1 MDQNTCFLALM
12 LGFISGTLV
21 QKPLFSKLKS
31 INLKKKEI
39 QQNKEHTIE
48 ETSL

>member
-39 QQNKEHTIE
+39 QQNK
-48 ETSL
+48 